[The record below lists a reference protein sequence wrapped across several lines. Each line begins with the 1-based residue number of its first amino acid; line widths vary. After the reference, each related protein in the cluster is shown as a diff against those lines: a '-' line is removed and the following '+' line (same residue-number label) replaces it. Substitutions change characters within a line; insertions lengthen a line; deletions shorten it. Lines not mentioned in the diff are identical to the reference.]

1 MKPMLNDYFYGTKN
15 ELRGVT
21 VLLGLIFFISVFRFW
36 GFESESN
43 STVDQEVFREKASII
58 AALNAPQ
65 TNQSYDN
72 TITSNVSSEVFYF
85 NPNTATKSDF
95 ERLGLSARTAQSI
108 INYRN
113 KGGQFFKPQDF
124 KKIYT
129 LSDSDYQRLA
139 PFISLPNT
147 DFGESQEKTKKTEK
161 IVENRPIELFEFNPN
176 TATKSD
182 FERLGLSGRTAQSII
197 NYRSKGGQFFKPQ
210 DFKKIYTLSD
220 ADYERLQSYIKI
232 PKTEQIIAEKEED
245 ESHIMGFAQAE
256 KPKTEYIKKSATVIV
271 DINKASVEDFQQL
284 KGVGKGYAQRII
296 KYRDKLGGF
305 TATTQ
310 LKEVYG
316 FPKETYDAIEK
327 QLTIQSKTVSKIN
340 INTATYEDLV
350 QHPYIDSKRAN
361 AIVKYRKQHGNFK
374 SVNDLSKIY
383 AIPKSTLKLIQPYL
397 KV

>member
-1 MKPMLNDYFYGTKN
+1 MKPILKDYFYGTKN
-15 ELRGVT
+15 ELRAVV
-21 VLLGLIFFISVFRFW
+21 VLFSLIFICSILRFW
-36 GFESESN
+36 GFESNSN
-43 STVDQEVFREKASII
+43 SIIDQQDFRAKASII
-58 AALNAPQ
+58 STLNAPKI
-65 TNQSYDN
+65 NKSYEETAAQN
-72 TITSNVSSEVFYF
+72 KSSELFYF
-85 NPNTATKSDF
+85 NPNTATKTDFERLGLSARTAQSIVNYRNKGGQFYKVEDFKKIYTLSDSDYERLAPFIELPTTNFGESRKEKEKIVENRPIELFEFNPNTASKTDF

-113 KGGQFFKPQDF
+113 KGGQFYK
-124 KKIYT
+124 
-129 LSDSDYQRLA
+129 
-139 PFISLPNT
+139 
-147 DFGESQEKTKKTEK
+147 
-161 IVENRPIELFEFNPN
+161 VE
-176 TATKSD
+176 
-182 FERLGLSGRTAQSII
+182 
-197 NYRSKGGQFFKPQ
+197 

-220 ADYERLQSYIKI
+220 ADFERLKSYINI
-232 PKTEQIIAEKEED
+232 PKKEKSNSPDMEV
-245 ESHIMGFAQAE
+245 AQTE
-256 KPKTEYIKKSATVIV
+256 KPKPEYVKKSSTVII

-305 TATTQ
+305 TAPTQ

-316 FPKETYDAIEK
+316 FPAETYKAIQK

-350 QHPYIDSKRAN
+350 RHPYIDSKRAN